1 MAKKQCPLEK
11 ALKLF
16 NNEAEKL
23 VDFTMNCR
31 SLYFRL
37 DTFFNEEMTFE
48 NFTNTVAELTRVNEI
63 LRVAHQN
70 WEADNTN
77 IVPEHI
83 QFLGSNAD
91 YSVFHFGRINNNT
104 GYVDFSIRNEGNAHY
119 VVDRVY
125 DANAKDDFVL
135 TYTLMDIYNQLQTK
149 FDEYIKSENSKAID
163 EYLNTHESCDCEE
176 CECREETTEECS
188 DGND

>member
-1 MAKKQCPLEK
+1 MAKKYCSLEK

-16 NNEAEKL
+16 NNDAEKL

-37 DTFFNEEMTFE
+37 NTLFNEEMTFE
-48 NFTNTVAELTRVNEI
+48 NFTNAVAELTRVNEI

-70 WEADNTN
+70 WEVDNTN

-91 YSVFHFGRINNNT
+91 YSVFHFGRVNNNA

-125 DANAKDDFVL
+125 DANVKDDFAL
-135 TYTLMDIYNQLQTK
+135 TYTLMDIYNQLQTR
-149 FDEYIKSENSKAID
+149 FDEYVKAENSKTMD
-163 EYLNTHESCDCEE
+163 EYVSAHESCDCEE
-176 CECREETTEECS
+176 CECREEKTEEHS

>member
-1 MAKKQCPLEK
+1 MAKKYCPLDK

-37 DTFFNEEMTFE
+37 NTFFNEEITFE
-48 NFTNTVAELTRVNEI
+48 NFTNAVAELTRVNEI

-70 WEADNTN
+70 WEVDNTN

-91 YSVFHFGRINNNT
+91 YSVFHFGRIDNNE
-104 GYVDFSIRNEGNAHY
+104 GYVDFSVRNEGNAHY
-119 VVDRVY
+119 VVDRAY
-125 DANAKDDFVL
+125 DVNAKDGFIL
-135 TYTLMDIYNQLQTK
+135 TYTLMDIYKQLQTK
-149 FDEYIKSENSKAID
+149 FDEH
-163 EYLNTHESCDCEE
+163 LNNHESCDCEE
-176 CECREETTEECS
+176 CECREEIAEECS